1 MCTEFTSMIIIP
13 VVHDW
18 QGFIYM
24 ISIPKPEYTFSFL
37 SWYFSNKICFLF
49 LVFSSFSPL
58 LYLIAFHLSRLLSA
72 SMLHVS
78 FCPYS
83 PSLTLTLVSTCGLL
97 SSFTIYTHAHLF
109 THMQTLKV
117 KICTWERMW
126 FSFWAFV
133 RLFNYFPD
141 PSIFLL
147 ASDNPAET
155 IR

>member
-1 MCTEFTSMIIIP
+1 MCTELTSMIIIP

-24 ISIPKPEYTFSFL
+24 NSIPKPEYTL
-37 SWYFSNKICFLF
+37 SHFYHDIFQTKF
-49 LVFSSFSPL
+49 VFSSFSPL

-78 FCPYS
+78 CPYS
-83 PSLTLTLVSTCGLL
+83 PSLTLPLVSTCGFL
-97 SSFTIYTHAHLF
+97 SSFTIYTHTHLF

-133 RLFNYFPD
+133 RSFNYFTD

-155 IR
+155 IRQGR